1 MQRIPAEQVPIG
13 SRITTDYPRIPMG
26 TVKNVDIRKLQAPNR
41 NETWIE
47 IELDEGGWF
56 HCVEGEL
63 VYVEEGK

>member
-13 SRITTDYPRIPMG
+13 ARVTTDYPRIPMG
-26 TVKNVDIRKLQAPNR
+26 TVKHVDMMIDRAPNR
-41 NETWIE
+41 DVNWVS

-63 VYVEEGK
+63 IYVEEGK

>member
-1 MQRIPAEQVPIG
+1 
-13 SRITTDYPRIPMG
+13 MG